1 MTLLW
6 IGTWVSR
13 IALALG
19 AIRLSLGFF
28 VAFVFDTHES
38 MIAASKRY
46 LGTST
51 SGEAIDQG
59 IKVLIVGLVIGLL
72 VKIAKKNQ

>member
-1 MTLLW
+1 MIW
-6 IGTWVSR
+6 AGTWIYR
-13 IALALG
+13 IILILG
-19 AIRLSLGFF
+19 VLRLSLGFY
-28 VAFVFDTHES
+28 VALAFETHEG

-59 IKVLIVGLVIGLL
+59 IYMIIAGVVIGLL
-72 VKIAKKNQ
+72 TRIAKNSQ

>member
-1 MTLLW
+1 MALVW
-6 IGTWVSR
+6 IGTWISR
-13 IALALG
+13 IALILG
-19 AIRLSLGFF
+19 ILRLSLGFF
-28 VAFVFDTHES
+28 VAFAFDTREG

-59 IKVLIVGLVIGLL
+59 MYMIIVGVVIGLL
-72 VKIAKKNQ
+72 TRIAKNTR